1 MRVNIA
7 SIVANNYVGME
18 NMDEAEYAVLNE
30 RQQDMAVDGE
40 AMSKEMDMLTQ
51 TQAALESI
59 LVGLQDLKA
68 NGKGLS
74 LESAKFVNIFLS
86 DANAKLGGGKT
97 RAALESITTDQQR
110 LDIALEGAM
119 DYLIGIIKSKMSF
132 YMWIAHYISES
143 FDDHK
148 SKATK
153 LKSDLKQAVNQ
164 YRQSGQ
170 ISQETITG
178 NFGDNLLNGHDSNI
192 SNSVIISNVK
202 QYANKINDPAKV
214 KALEV
219 VSAAADDVIKKIRSN
234 WFFSSQKDM
243 EELQSIRDDMAN
255 ALRDYDKTEQG
266 VIGQGQYNLTFDDNG
281 APRLS
286 RAVVSK
292 QKGAKTFK
300 PLNENELNQFSQELN
315 SICDSSIKLA
325 DIYLRQAKKI
335 RSIYGFTFV
344 NNILRLGPTIAAI
357 LAGFVAGPIASMAAS
372 LVPSRDIMQ
381 AMLFT
386 NYMDTLRTYMYFDAK
401 QRERVLADGIVLI
414 KKSTA

>member
-40 AMSKEMDMLTQ
+40 SVSKELDMMTQ

-86 DANAKLGGGKT
+86 DANAKLGTSKA
-97 RAALESITTDQQR
+97 RPSLESFTTDQQR
-110 LDIALEGAM
+110 LDMALEGVA
-119 DYLIGIIKSKMSF
+119 DYIIGIIKSKMSA

-148 SKATK
+148 SKAIR
-153 LKSDLKQAVNQ
+153 LKNDLKQASDQ

-170 ISQETITG
+170 TSQETITG
-178 NFGDNLLNGHDSNI
+178 NFGEHLLKEHETNP
-192 SNSVIISNVK
+192 SNSAIISNVK
-202 QYANKINDPAKV
+202 QYAAKINDPAKV

-219 VSAAADDVIKKIRSN
+219 VTDSADDVIKKIRSN
-234 WFFSSQKDM
+234 WFFSSQSDM
-243 EELQSIRDDMAN
+243 EELQGIRENMAS
-255 ALRDYDKTEQG
+255 AIRAYEQTEHG

-281 APRLS
+281 APRVS

-300 PLNENELNQFSQELN
+300 PLSENEFNQFSQELN
-315 SICDSSIKLA
+315 NICDRSIALA
-325 DIYLRQAKKI
+325 DTYMRHAKKI
-335 RSIYGFTFV
+335 RSVYGFSFV
-344 NNILRLGPTIAAI
+344 NNILRLGPTIASI
-357 LAGFVAGPIASMAAS
+357 LAGFVAGPIGSMAAG

-386 NYMDTLRTYMYFDAK
+386 NYMDSLRTYMYFDAK
-401 QRERVLADGIVLI
+401 QREKVLADGIMLI

>member
-30 RQQDMAVDGE
+30 RQQDLAVDGE
-40 AMSKEMDMLTQ
+40 TMSKELDALSQSQ
-51 TQAALESI
+51 TALESI
-59 LVGLQDLKA
+59 IVGLQDLKA
-68 NGKGLS
+68 SGKGLS
-74 LESAKFVNIFLS
+74 LESAKFINIYLS
-86 DANAKLGGGKT
+86 DANSKLGSGKP
-97 RAALESITTDQQR
+97 RASLESFTTDQQR
-110 LDIALEGAM
+110 LDVALEGAM
-119 DYLIGIIKSKMSF
+119 DYLMGIIKSKISF

-148 SKATK
+148 SKAIK
-153 LKSDLKQAVNQ
+153 LKNDLRHAVDQ
-164 YRQSGQ
+164 YHQSGQ
-170 ISQETITG
+170 TSQETVTG
-178 NFGDNLLNGHDSNI
+178 NFGDNLLNDNDAGV
-192 SNSVIISNVK
+192 SNSVIINNVK
-202 QYANKINDPAKV
+202 QYAKKISDPAKV

-219 VSAAADDVIKKIRSN
+219 VSDSADDVIKKIRSN

-243 EELQSIRDDMAN
+243 EELQDIRENMAN

-266 VIGQGQYNLTFDDNG
+266 VIGQGRYSLTFDDNG

-286 RAVVSK
+286 RAVISK

-300 PLNENELNQFSQELN
+300 PLNESELNQFSQELN
-315 SICDSSIKLA
+315 SICDGGIKLA

-344 NNILRLGPTIAAI
+344 NNMLRLGPTIASI
-357 LAGFVAGPIASMAAS
+357 LAGLVAGPLAAMAAS

-386 NYMDTLRTYMYFDAK
+386 NYMDTLRAYMYFDAK
-401 QRERVLADGIVLI
+401 QRERVLADGIMLI

>member
-40 AMSKEMDMLTQ
+40 SMSKELDMMTQ

-86 DANAKLGGGKT
+86 DANAKLGSSKV
-97 RAALESITTDQQR
+97 RPSLESFTTDQQR

-119 DYLIGIIKSKMSF
+119 DYLIGIVKSKLSF
-132 YMWIAHYISES
+132 YMWIAHYIAES
-143 FDDHK
+143 ADDHK
-148 SKATK
+148 SKAIK
-153 LKSDLKQAVNQ
+153 LKNDLRQVVDQ

-170 ISQETITG
+170 TSQETITG
-178 NFGDNLLNGHDSNI
+178 NFGEHLLNDHDSNPT
-192 SNSVIISNVK
+192 SSVIISNVK
-202 QYANKINDPAKV
+202 QYAKRIDDPAKV

-219 VSAAADDVIKKIRSN
+219 VSDAADDVIKKIRSN

-243 EELQSIRDDMAN
+243 EELQGIRDNMAN

-266 VIGQGQYNLTFDDNG
+266 VIGQGKYNLTFDDNG

-292 QKGAKTFK
+292 QRVARAFK
-300 PLNENELNQFSQELN
+300 PLNESEVNQFSQELDN
-315 SICDSSIKLA
+315 ICDSGIKLA
-325 DIYLRQAKKI
+325 DIYNRHAKKI

-357 LAGFVAGPIASMAAS
+357 LAGFIAGPIASMAAR

-401 QRERVLADGIVLI
+401 QRERVLADGIMLI

>member
-30 RQQDMAVDGE
+30 RQQDLAVDGE
-40 AMSKEMDMLTQ
+40 TMSKELDSLTQ
-51 TQAALESI
+51 SQVALESI
-59 LVGLQDLKA
+59 LIGLQDLKA
-68 NGKGLS
+68 SGKGLS
-74 LESAKFVNIFLS
+74 LESAKFINIYLS
-86 DANAKLGGGKT
+86 DANAKLGSGKT
-97 RAALESITTDQQR
+97 RVSLEALTTDHQR
-110 LDIALEGAM
+110 LDMALEGAA

-148 SKATK
+148 SKAIK
-153 LKSDLKQAVNQ
+153 LKNDLKQAVDQ

-170 ISQETITG
+170 TSQEAITG
-178 NFGDNLLNGHDSNI
+178 NFGDNLLNGQDTNI

-214 KALEV
+214 KALQV
-219 VSAAADDVIKKIRSN
+219 VSDAADDVIKKIRSN
-234 WFFSSQKDM
+234 WFFSSLKDM
-243 EELQSIRDDMAN
+243 EELQGIRDDMAN

-266 VIGQGQYNLTFDDNG
+266 VIGQGQYSLTFDDNG

-292 QKGAKTFK
+292 QKGAKAFK
-300 PLNENELNQFSQELN
+300 PLSESELNQFSQELN
-315 SICDSSIKLA
+315 NICDSSIKLA

-344 NNILRLGPTIAAI
+344 NNILRLGPTIASI
-357 LAGFVAGPIASMAAS
+357 LAGLVAGPLAATAAG
-372 LVPSRDIMQ
+372 LLPSRDIMQ

-401 QRERVLADGIVLI
+401 QREKILVDGIMLI
-414 KKSTA
+414 KKSAA